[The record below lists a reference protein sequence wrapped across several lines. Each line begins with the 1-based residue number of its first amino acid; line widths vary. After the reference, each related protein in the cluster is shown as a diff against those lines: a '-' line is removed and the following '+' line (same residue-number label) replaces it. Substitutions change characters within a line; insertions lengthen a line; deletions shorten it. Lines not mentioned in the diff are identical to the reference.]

1 MGNSKSTRMTAA
13 EIGLTPHE
21 ERLLQS
27 YFSRRTRP
35 YLAALLVLVC
45 VLGAILSV
53 GMPGPA
59 AQPQADAERLTA
71 ELEGATAALRTQF
84 DAEVA
89 GLRRQLAS
97 LSAALEEAGSNPP
110 RTTDAGARKRLDQ
123 VDASIRLL
131 TKRLD
136 ELEQRTKS
144 AEAQTLGFEDRQRVE
159 DAAGLSP
166 EVEAPAELDSSD
178 IAFE

>member
-1 MGNSKSTRMTAA
+1 MGNPKSTRMTAA

-53 GMPGPA
+53 GMPGRPA
-59 AQPQADAERLTA
+59 AEPQADAERLAA
-71 ELEGATAALRTQF
+71 ELEGVTAALRTQF

-110 RTTDAGARKRLDQ
+110 GTTDAGARKRLDQ
-123 VDASIRLL
+123 VDASIRRL

-144 AEAQTLGFEDRQRVE
+144 AEVQTLGFEDRQRVR
-159 DAAGLSP
+159 DAAAGASP
-166 EVEAPAELDSSD
+166 EVVPPASSE